1 MPNKPSPL
9 QVAEDAVRR
18 AQVFHDEWMKLL
30 GMVDYNSLLE
40 LPGAT
45 TEDTMRLQELK
56 NSLQNR
62 RMISPDAFV
71 RLVSGVA
78 AQTHAVRG
86 VKLHKTGDEHAS
98 PEMGGADHN
107 NVPEPA

>member
-1 MPNKPSPL
+1 M
-9 QVAEDAVRR
+9 QVAEDAIRR
-18 AQVFHDEWMKLL
+18 AREIHDEWMQFL
-30 GMVDYNSLLE
+30 GMVDFNSLLE

-71 RLVSGVA
+71 RLVGGVA

-98 PEMGGADHN
+98 PEQGGGDHN